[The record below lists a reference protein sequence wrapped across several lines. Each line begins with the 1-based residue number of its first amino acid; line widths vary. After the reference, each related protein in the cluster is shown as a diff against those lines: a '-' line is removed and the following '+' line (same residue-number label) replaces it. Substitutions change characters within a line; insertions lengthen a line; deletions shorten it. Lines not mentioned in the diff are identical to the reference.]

1 MPHNYLRNWI
11 FLSPILQSDPGCFNE
26 CCKHQFYKSLPENI
40 KDHFHNYFINL
51 VKSWYQVIETENYRL
66 VFLMSIDVKMP
77 NKTEHSNIK
86 IIVLHEQLGLI
97 QRYKTTS
104 I

>member
-1 MPHNYLRNWI
+1 MN
-11 FLSPILQSDPGCFNE
+11 FFKVQFCSPDPGVLIDNCT
-26 CCKHQFYKSLPENI
+26 KHQFYKSLPENI

-86 IIVLHEQLGLI
+86 IIVLHEQLGLNPEI
-97 QRYKTTS
+97 
-104 I
+104 